1 MDAGMEQSCN
11 FLLYMIIME
20 RQDTTYTEFRVE
32 LLHKYEYNEDD
43 DFT

>member
-1 MDAGMEQSCN
+1 MDAGMEQSCH
-11 FLLYMIIME
+11 FLLYTIIME

-32 LLHKYEYNEDD
+32 LLHEDGYKEDD